1 MQGEGG
7 PGPGEHIGKHR
18 RPPGPDESLPA
29 AEMETQATS
38 NAAELR
44 LAQLDGANRAGE
56 VLPADLIGRYQAELG
71 QEWAAAYT
79 DMSQEVP
86 PASAE
91 LALRNPQV
99 YMQDSR
105 LVASLPPGLRER
117 WNRLDAFAQ
126 GVASRGETRPK
137 EWSEQASGLDKV
149 QSLVESGEMSPSV
162 RGGVGD
168 VIRESSD
175 LFADSVVIYPGN
187 LKYLQGNVLGAASSL
202 ENLRRR

>member
-71 QEWAAAYT
+71 
-79 DMSQEVP
+79 QEVP